1 MKMKEL
7 KNFAKKIAQFEKII
21 QKSEDKDAV
30 RKAEKEIMK
39 LSGQVKSLEDMII
52 IDELVQEILSDNS

>member
-7 KNFAKKIAQFEKII
+7 KNLAKKIAKFEQII
-21 QKSEDKDAV
+21 ENSEDKDAV
-30 RKAEKEIMK
+30 RKAEQEIMK
-39 LSGQVKSLEDMII
+39 ISGSVKSLEDMMI

>member
-21 QKSEDKDAV
+21 QESEDKDAV